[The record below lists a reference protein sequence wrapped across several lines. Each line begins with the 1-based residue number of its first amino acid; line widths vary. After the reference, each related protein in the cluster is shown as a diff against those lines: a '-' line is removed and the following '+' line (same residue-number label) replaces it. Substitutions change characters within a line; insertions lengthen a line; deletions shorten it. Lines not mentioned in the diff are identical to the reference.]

1 MTAARRIGVVKVL
14 ITGAGGFVGG
24 HLLTYLNET
33 AGMTLHGTLASES
46 ERRPA
51 LEALCP
57 NLWIVDIR
65 DPAAVQAVL
74 DAIRPDRIY
83 HLAGQAYVPR
93 SFEDPWDTLET
104 NIRGTLNI
112 LEAVRVL
119 KLHTRVLVVGSAE
132 VYGAVRPEQLPLTED
147 TPFAPSSP
155 YSVSKVGQDM
165 LALQYALA
173 HHVFTVRV
181 RPFNHIGPGQNN
193 RFAVSNWA
201 LQIAEAERGQREP
214 VVYVGELEAARDFT
228 DVRDVVRAY
237 VLAINQGEPGAV
249 YNVCT
254 GQAYS
259 MKVILNKLIALSKV
273 PIEVRVDAGRLRPTE
288 IPVLVG
294 DCRRLRERTGW
305 QPEIPIDQSLRDALD
320 DWRQHVNAQ
329 LAKTP

>member
-1 MTAARRIGVVKVL
+1 MKVL

-33 AGMTLHGTLASES
+33 ADVTLHGTLISEA

-65 DPAAVQAVL
+65 DPAAVRMAL
-74 DAIRPDRIY
+74 EAIRPDHIY

-104 NIRGTLNI
+104 NVRGTLNI

-119 KLHTRVLVVGSAE
+119 KLPSRVLVVGSAE
-132 VYGAVRPEQLPLTED
+132 VYGVVRPDQLPLSED

-155 YSVSKVGQDM
+155 YSVSKVSQDM
-165 LALQYALA
+165 LTLQYALA
-173 HHVFTVRV
+173 HRLFTVRV

-193 RFAVSNWA
+193 RFAVSNWT
-201 LQIAEAERGQREP
+201 LQIAEAERGQRDP
-214 VVYVGELEAARDFT
+214 VVYVGALEAARDFT
-228 DVRDVVRAY
+228 DVRDVARAY
-237 VLAINQGEPGAV
+237 VLAVNRGEPGAV

-259 MKVILNKLIALSKV
+259 MKVILNKLIGLSKV
-273 PIEVRVDAGRLRPTE
+273 PIEVRVDTGRLRPTE

-294 DCRRLRERTGW
+294 DNRRLRERTGW
-305 QPEIPIDQSLRDALD
+305 QPHISLDQSLRDALD
-320 DWRQHVNAQ
+320 DWRQRINAP